1 MRRTKW
7 LCSGKSRFS
16 AHFKEV
22 IKLGE
27 QKWSQISRQSGWAL
41 TRLGESLGH
50 QSHSCR
56 CHLATHANRVC
67 SDQADMRYHCTKARQ
82 GQRTEG
88 DAERTAKIVKI
99 PYHSQQLKVTLVKL
113 LSKQLDTISENLGAK
128 RQKYNISQH
137 SYLKMFTSSYL
148 LLHINPQL
156 WHWTKIKL
164 VTTIKFSI

>member
-1 MRRTKW
+1 MIEGPSGLKTVKVDGLSDHHVLPNPTRRMKWKKLMSISVWTSKRTVSLAFLTSFGSSVVWEGAWEGCTDWPRLWIGIRLEGVTIRRTKW

-67 SDQADMRYHCTKARQ
+67 SD
-82 GQRTEG
+82 
-88 DAERTAKIVKI
+88 
-99 PYHSQQLKVTLVKL
+99 
-113 LSKQLDTISENLGAK
+113 
-128 RQKYNISQH
+128 
-137 SYLKMFTSSYL
+137 
-148 LLHINPQL
+148 
-156 WHWTKIKL
+156 
-164 VTTIKFSI
+164 